1 MVELFAIS
9 VPEKLPPDV
18 SPFHFTGRGSR
29 TDLKVFEK
37 LLSYL
42 DEPIQTRIRRF
53 RLEGDAI
60 RKLSTSTFERIED
73 I

>member
-1 MVELFAIS
+1 MVELYAIS

-18 SPFHFTGRGSR
+18 NPFHLTSQGSH
-29 TDLKVFEK
+29 TDREVFEK